1 MRKSLKLEVVELNRY
16 SIMLVVAAI
25 MLSSIGLTAIAAAE
39 CCDIK
44 CVWEPCGEKV
54 EQGDVDAVYALKPI
68 KAMWAYQ
75 DADSDG
81 RFDDNDV
88 LIIDTVLDQDAQ
100 GNWIGAWV
108 IEEGDVRLSNYHETP
123 ANTKVISTDGD
134 RGKPLKELPGGQMVV
149 GFVDVNNNIPPHYD
163 LGDPLYA
170 DTDGSSTVTPND
182 VRLTERTVNIKTY
195 PAYSRVQSDDWDV
208 GNDLRDPVTYETD
221 ITTNSVTL
229 LGYIDSDCNCH
240 WTCPDKLYLQQIT
253 GTIADNFSTI
263 GDLRLYIPP
272 EAIADE
278 DWPECGTKVEQ
289 CNKDAVYVLAKDD
302 QIRIM
307 FGDVNSNGIYDHGEA
322 IYLDMVDNGD
332 DKVEAGDV
340 RLTWFHDEPPNY
352 KITSLDPDRTDPLEE
367 LCGGQAVIG
376 FVDVNSDGVYD
387 KYDPLY
393 IDTDCSSDV
402 TAGDIRLT
410 EREAMGTT
418 YDCWTMVENGDFDQ
432 ILNEDLLD
440 PVTYGTD
447 LVTEIWFMLGYIDSD
462 CSGDWTCPDK
472 LYLQQIVSED
482 GDSTAD
488 WVVTI
493 GDHRLYIPQEAI
505 DEHCWPE
512 CCTKVQQCNVD
523 AVYALTKDDQIRIMY
538 GDVNSNGQYDIGETV
553 YIDMVDNGQD
563 KVEAGDVRL
572 TWYHDMYP
580 PNTKVNSTNLDKNN
594 PLEELC
600 GGQVVVG
607 FVDLNNNE
615 VYNTYDPLYVDTD
628 CNSRVSVGDVRLTK
642 RMASGRTYEPYT
654 VVKAGDYDL
663 IGDKDLRDPVAP
675 YGYGLVT
682 PIWELL
688 GYIDSDC
695 SGDWT
700 CPDKLYLQQITGT
713 IADDVVT
720 IGDLRLYIPPEEI
733 QPDDNDDFDPM
744 VYDTDSSGEIDK
756 SEVFAAIAD
765 YFDNNITKE
774 EVFAVIAEYFS

>member
-1 MRKSLKLEVVELNRY
+1 
-16 SIMLVVAAI
+16 
-25 MLSSIGLTAIAAAE
+25 
-39 CCDIK
+39 
-44 CVWEPCGEKV
+44 
-54 EQGDVDAVYALKPI
+54 
-68 KAMWAYQ
+68 MWAYQ

-352 KITSLDPDRTDPLEE
+352 KLTSLDPDRTD
-367 LCGGQAVIG
+367 
-376 FVDVNSDGVYD
+376 
-387 KYDPLY
+387 
-393 IDTDCSSDV
+393 
-402 TAGDIRLT
+402 
-410 EREAMGTT
+410 
-418 YDCWTMVENGDFDQ
+418 
-432 ILNEDLLD
+432 
-440 PVTYGTD
+440 
-447 LVTEIWFMLGYIDSD
+447 
-462 CSGDWTCPDK
+462 
-472 LYLQQIVSED
+472 
-482 GDSTAD
+482 
-488 WVVTI
+488 
-493 GDHRLYIPQEAI
+493 
-505 DEHCWPE
+505 
-512 CCTKVQQCNVD
+512 
-523 AVYALTKDDQIRIMY
+523 
-538 GDVNSNGQYDIGETV
+538 
-553 YIDMVDNGQD
+553 
-563 KVEAGDVRL
+563 
-572 TWYHDMYP
+572 
-580 PNTKVNSTNLDKNN
+580 

>member
-170 DTDGSSTVTPND
+170 DTDGSSTVILNDVRLTERTVLIIDTVLDQDAQGNWIGAWVIEEGDVRLSNYHETPANTKVISTDGDRGKPLKELPGGQMVVGFVDVNNNIPPHYDLGDPLYADTDGSSTVTPND

-195 PAYSRVQSDDWDV
+195 PVYSRVQSDDWDV

-307 FGDVNSNGIYDHGEA
+307 CGDVNSNGRYD
-322 IYLDMVDNGD
+322 
-332 DKVEAGDV
+332 
-340 RLTWFHDEPPNY
+340 R
-352 KITSLDPDRTDPLEE
+352 
-367 LCGGQAVIG
+367 
-376 FVDVNSDGVYD
+376 
-387 KYDPLY
+387 
-393 IDTDCSSDV
+393 
-402 TAGDIRLT
+402 
-410 EREAMGTT
+410 
-418 YDCWTMVENGDFDQ
+418 
-432 ILNEDLLD
+432 
-440 PVTYGTD
+440 
-447 LVTEIWFMLGYIDSD
+447 
-462 CSGDWTCPDK
+462 
-472 LYLQQIVSED
+472 
-482 GDSTAD
+482 
-488 WVVTI
+488 
-493 GDHRLYIPQEAI
+493 
-505 DEHCWPE
+505 
-512 CCTKVQQCNVD
+512 
-523 AVYALTKDDQIRIMY
+523 
-538 GDVNSNGQYDIGETV
+538 GETV
-553 YIDMVDNGQD
+553 YVDMVDNGQD

>member
-170 DTDGSSTVTPND
+170 DTDGSSTVILNDVRLTERTVLIIDTVLDQDAQGNWIGAWVIEEGDVRLSNYHETPANTKVISTDGDRGKPLKELPGGQMVVGFVDVNNNIPPHYDLGDPLYADTDGSSTVTPND

-195 PAYSRVQSDDWDV
+195 PVYSRVQSDDWDV

-289 CNKDAVYVLAKDD
+289 CNKDAVYVLAK
-302 QIRIM
+302 R
-307 FGDVNSNGIYDHGEA
+307 F
-322 IYLDMVDNGD
+322 
-332 DKVEAGDV
+332 
-340 RLTWFHDEPPNY
+340 
-352 KITSLDPDRTDPLEE
+352 
-367 LCGGQAVIG
+367 
-376 FVDVNSDGVYD
+376 
-387 KYDPLY
+387 
-393 IDTDCSSDV
+393 
-402 TAGDIRLT
+402 
-410 EREAMGTT
+410 
-418 YDCWTMVENGDFDQ
+418 
-432 ILNEDLLD
+432 
-440 PVTYGTD
+440 
-447 LVTEIWFMLGYIDSD
+447 
-462 CSGDWTCPDK
+462 
-472 LYLQQIVSED
+472 
-482 GDSTAD
+482 
-488 WVVTI
+488 
-493 GDHRLYIPQEAI
+493 
-505 DEHCWPE
+505 
-512 CCTKVQQCNVD
+512 
-523 AVYALTKDDQIRIMY
+523 
-538 GDVNSNGQYDIGETV
+538 
-553 YIDMVDNGQD
+553 
-563 KVEAGDVRL
+563 
-572 TWYHDMYP
+572 
-580 PNTKVNSTNLDKNN
+580 
-594 PLEELC
+594 
-600 GGQVVVG
+600 
-607 FVDLNNNE
+607 
-615 VYNTYDPLYVDTD
+615 
-628 CNSRVSVGDVRLTK
+628 
-642 RMASGRTYEPYT
+642 
-654 VVKAGDYDL
+654 
-663 IGDKDLRDPVAP
+663 
-675 YGYGLVT
+675 
-682 PIWELL
+682 
-688 GYIDSDC
+688 
-695 SGDWT
+695 
-700 CPDKLYLQQITGT
+700 
-713 IADDVVT
+713 
-720 IGDLRLYIPPEEI
+720 
-733 QPDDNDDFDPM
+733 
-744 VYDTDSSGEIDK
+744 
-756 SEVFAAIAD
+756 
-765 YFDNNITKE
+765 
-774 EVFAVIAEYFS
+774 

>member
-170 DTDGSSTVTPND
+170 DTDGSSTVILNDVRLTERTVLIIDTVLDQDAQGNWIGAWVIEEGDVRLSNYHETPANTKVISTDGDRGKPLKELPGGQMVVGFVDVNNNIPPHYDLGDPLYADTDGSSTVTPND

-195 PAYSRVQSDDWDV
+195 PVYSRVQSDDWDV

-322 IYLDMVDNGD
+322 IHLDMVDNGD

-376 FVDVNSDGVYD
+376 FVD
-387 KYDPLY
+387 
-393 IDTDCSSDV
+393 
-402 TAGDIRLT
+402 
-410 EREAMGTT
+410 
-418 YDCWTMVENGDFDQ
+418 
-432 ILNEDLLD
+432 
-440 PVTYGTD
+440 
-447 LVTEIWFMLGYIDSD
+447 
-462 CSGDWTCPDK
+462 
-472 LYLQQIVSED
+472 
-482 GDSTAD
+482 
-488 WVVTI
+488 
-493 GDHRLYIPQEAI
+493 
-505 DEHCWPE
+505 
-512 CCTKVQQCNVD
+512 
-523 AVYALTKDDQIRIMY
+523 
-538 GDVNSNGQYDIGETV
+538 
-553 YIDMVDNGQD
+553 
-563 KVEAGDVRL
+563 
-572 TWYHDMYP
+572 
-580 PNTKVNSTNLDKNN
+580 
-594 PLEELC
+594 
-600 GGQVVVG
+600 
-607 FVDLNNNE
+607 LNNND

>member
-1 MRKSLKLEVVELNRY
+1 MNRY
-16 SIMLVVAAI
+16 NIMFVVAAI
-25 MLSSIGLTAIAAAE
+25 MLSSIGLIAVTAAE
-39 CCDIK
+39 CCDVK
-44 CVWEPCGEKV
+44 CVWEPCGTKV
-54 EQGDVDAVYALKPI
+54 QQSDVDAVYALKPI

-81 RFDDNDV
+81 KFDDNDV

-149 GFVDVNNNIPPHYD
+149 GFVDVNNDDHYD

-170 DTDGSSTVTPND
+170 DTDNSSTVTPND
-182 VRLTERTVNIKTY
+182 VRLTERIVNIMTY

-208 GNDLRDPVTYETD
+208 GNELRDPVTFANV

-229 LGYIDSDCNCH
+229 LGYIDSDCDCH

-253 GTIADNFSTI
+253 GTIADKFVTI
-263 GDLRLYIPP
+263 GDHRLYIPQ
-272 EAIADE
+272 EAINAPE
-278 DWPECGTKVEQ
+278 YWPECGTKVEQ
-289 CNKDAVYVLAKDD
+289 CDKDAVYVLAKDD

-307 FGDVNSNGIYDHGEA
+307 FGDVNSNGGYDQGEA
-322 IYLDMVDNGD
+322 IYLDMVNNGD

-340 RLTWFHDEPPNY
+340 RLTWFHNEPPNY

-440 PVTYGTD
+440 PVTYGIN

-493 GDHRLYIPQEAI
+493 GDHRMYIPQEAI
-505 DEHCWPE
+505 DDHCWPE
-512 CCTKVQQCNVD
+512 CCTKVQQCDVD
-523 AVYALTKDDQIRIMY
+523 AVYVLTKDDQIRIMY

-580 PNTKVNSTNLDKNN
+580 PNTKVNSTNIDKNN

-600 GGQVVVG
+600 DSQAVVG

-615 VYNTYDPLYVDTD
+615 VYDKHDPLYVDTD
-628 CNSRVSVGDVRLTK
+628 CNSRVSVGDVRLTQ

-654 VVKAGDYDL
+654 LVNQGDYDL
-663 IGDKDLRDPVAP
+663 IGETDLRDPVAP
-675 YGYGLVT
+675 YGTHLVT
-682 PIWELL
+682 EIWELL

-700 CPDKLYLQQITGT
+700 CPDKLYLQQIVD
-713 IADDVVT
+713 IQDVKADDVVS

-733 QPDDNDDFDPM
+733 GPVDDDDPC
-744 VYDTDSSGEIDK
+744 VIYDTNGVAGIQKDEAVEAINDYLIHGTIDK
-756 SEVFAAIAD
+756 KTAVEVLNC
-765 YFDNNITKE
+765 YFGLP
-774 EVFAVIAEYFS
+774 